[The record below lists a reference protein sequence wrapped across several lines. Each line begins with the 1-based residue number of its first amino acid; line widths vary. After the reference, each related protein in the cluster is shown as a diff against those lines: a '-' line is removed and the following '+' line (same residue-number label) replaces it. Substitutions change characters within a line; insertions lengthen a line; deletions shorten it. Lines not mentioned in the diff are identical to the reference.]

1 MNNQASG
8 KKEITSISK
17 FKNRD
22 IPKIGI
28 ITVFTKESP
37 VQVVQR
43 KQTVSQILTARTSM
57 G

>member
-22 IPKIGI
+22 TPKIGI

-43 KQTVSQILTARTSM
+43 KQTVSQILTACTSM